1 MVYILKT
8 KEHVETE
15 LEFFISLLNS
25 RVYYFILAKL
35 YGELEWRSHPY
46 LTQIQIEDLPL
57 PDLEDKTNSQI
68 IDEIIALMKS
78 SKTADRLTD
87 DIDLEIELLIGRLF
101 KLTKSDYKII
111 FDSIDQADELL
122 PVKHLKNIE
131 LADVLKKIR

>member
-1 MVYILKT
+1 
-8 KEHVETE
+8 
-15 LEFFISLLNS
+15 
-25 RVYYFILAKL
+25 
-35 YGELEWRSHPY
+35 
-46 LTQIQIEDLPL
+46 
-57 PDLEDKTNSQI
+57 
-68 IDEIIALMKS
+68 MKS

-101 KLTKSDYKII
+101 KLTKDDYKII